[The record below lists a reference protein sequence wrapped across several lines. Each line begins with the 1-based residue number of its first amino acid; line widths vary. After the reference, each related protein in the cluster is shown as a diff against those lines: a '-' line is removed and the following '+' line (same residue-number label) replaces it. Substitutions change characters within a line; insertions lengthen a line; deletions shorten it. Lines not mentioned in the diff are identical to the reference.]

1 MKKTLIALAVASA
14 LPAVAQADIKLSG
27 SVEGK
32 FVMDGDPVGSP
43 SWTVV
48 SDLDLIATEELANGM
63 TATATIDISD
73 STGTTPDEDG
83 TATLSGP
90 FGTLSVGTARD
101 VQFGADVGDVADQI
115 ALVTSYDANTT
126 DSTAA
131 TQTGLEFNRSFSGFD
146 VALNTGNDANNPLTV
161 GATQPGLVDDYRS
174 FGITYDFNQLKV
186 GLAQLNKNGE
196 SDSAVGA
203 AYTFGELTVSG
214 GTSEGNTKTGATYT
228 TTLEDLAV
236 TATAANNTDKDNE
249 WEVEAV
255 YTMGTMAVKAT
266 MDQTKSEAD
275 VEGIYT
281 SGAVTATIKKNSVEL
296 GYDMGNADFTVKRE
310 NSTVKASYKV
320 AF

>member
-14 LPAVAQADIKLSG
+14 LPAVAQADVILSG

-43 SWTVV
+43 SWTVE
-48 SDLDLIATEELANGM
+48 SDLDLVATEELANGM

-73 STGTTPDEDG
+73 STGNTPDEDG
-83 TATLSGP
+83 TATLSGE
-90 FGTLSVGTARD
+90 FGTLSVGTAGN
-101 VQFGADVGDVADQI
+101 VQLGADVGDVADQI
-115 ALVTSYDANTT
+115 TLVESHDST

-131 TQTGLEFNRSFSGFD
+131 TQTGLSFSRSFSGFD
-146 VALNTGNDANNPLTV
+146 MALNTGNGSNNVLNAADP
-161 GATQPGLVDDYRS
+161 DDYRS
-174 FGITYDFNQLKV
+174 FGIAYDFNDLKV

-196 SDSAVGA
+196 SESAVGA

-214 GTSEGNTKTGATYT
+214 GTSEGNTKAGGSYT
-228 TTLEDLAV
+228 TTLEDLSV

-249 WEVEAV
+249 WEVEAT

-266 MDQTKSEAD
+266 MDENSEEAE

-281 SGAVTATIKKNSVEL
+281 SGAVTATIKKDSVEL
-296 GYDMGNADFTVKRE
+296 GYDMGNADFTVERE
-310 NSTVKASYKV
+310 DSTVKASYKV
-320 AF
+320 SF

>member
-101 VQFGADVGDVADQI
+101 VQFGADTGDVADQI
-115 ALVTSYDANTT
+115 ALVTSHDANTT

-146 VALNTGNDANNPLTV
+146 VALNTGNEANNVLNGT
-161 GATQPGLVDDYRS
+161 DDYRA

-196 SDSAVGA
+196 SESAVGA

-214 GTSEGNTKTGATYT
+214 GTSEGNTKTGGSYT

-249 WEVEAV
+249 WEVEAI

-266 MDQTKSEAD
+266 MDQDDTEAD

-296 GYDMGNADFTVKRE
+296 GYDMGNADFTVERKD
-310 NSTVKASYKV
+310 STVKASYKV
-320 AF
+320 SF